1 MPLFLD
7 MQKTI
12 KTLLLILFLSLAIS
26 NTYKEPEYTLISKEK
41 NIEIRRYSESIIAKT
56 SLEGENRESNN
67 KMFRVLANY
76 IFGGNDKSQKIPMTS
91 PVVTREN
98 NESYDMIFFMLDVN
112 TEEELPKPSSRN
124 ISIEKINLDTVVV
137 IKFGWWTT
145 KNNIKKHRDLIE
157 QYIKNNNL
165 EVISDMMVAQYNPP
179 WTLPPFRRNELIFK
193 IK

>member
-56 SLEGENRESNN
+56 SLAGEDKKSNN
-67 KMFRVLANY
+67 KMFETLANY
-76 IFGGNDKSQKIPMTS
+76 IFGDNDKSKKIPMTS
-91 PVVTREN
+91 PVITKGN
-98 NESYDMIFFMLDVN
+98 NESYEMIFFMLDVN
-112 TEEELPKPSSRN
+112 TEEELPEPNSEN
-124 ISIEKINLDTVVV
+124 ISIEKINLDKVVV

-145 KNNIKKHRDLIE
+145 DNNIKKYRNLIE
-157 QYIKNNNL
+157 RYIKNNNL
-165 EVISDMMVAQYNPP
+165 EVISNMLVAQYNPP